1 MPAHI
6 SHAHCACCS
15 QPARLPLVSA
25 QVSSITIQPEVLHLL
40 RSLLVTWLPRSELI
54 RSVMTSLPHVT
65 PQVRAHA
72 GAAGADDART
82 AAHSCNTPARAASL
96 ADPRAHSQRCM
107 TPAHCHA
114 RTRLQVLSSFTE
126 QLLSLNSDK
135 EQRSLI
141 KTLLAEA
148 GGEQARAVLSAVS
161 KVPVMNMPEPKARP
175 QQQGGA
181 GGGAAAAE
189 EIRWDW
195 SEAGIAL

>member
-1 MPAHI
+1 
-6 SHAHCACCS
+6 
-15 QPARLPLVSA
+15 
-25 QVSSITIQPEVLHLL
+25 
-40 RSLLVTWLPRSELI
+40 
-54 RSVMTSLPHVT
+54 
-65 PQVRAHA
+65 
-72 GAAGADDART
+72 
-82 AAHSCNTPARAASL
+82 
-96 ADPRAHSQRCM
+96 M